1 MRGSINKWLLWI
13 LVVLLPACAIA
24 YSTWHVFRDAFP
36 IIALLLVISVGVS
49 AWTVV
54 QADEPDSRL
63 RQAGLAAKFALAVIG
78 FLNLG
83 AHVQIAREM
92 SAAKESTQERHAEE
106 DREQERRD
114 REAKREA
121 FRAEARAKELGAQ
134 KEAMTAEARL
144 NNSLP
149 VRQRKR
155 TVAADMAASP
165 TPDPLAPTSSPAPA
179 TAQKM
184 TTAAATPEQVR
195 DSWAWWVFFLTILE
209 SFVAVVGGA
218 GLLVM
223 RHWDADGNGVP
234 DWIERLP
241 ESEIRRRFPREH
253 ARLYPQ
259 SQPATASAGQIGF
272 APPATGSNFTF
283 PNPNS
288 QPRQ

>member
-121 FRAEARAKELGAQ
+121 FRAEARARELGAQ
-134 KEAMTAEARL
+134 KEAMTAEAEAQQCSAR
-144 NNSLP
+144 
-149 VRQRKR
+149 
-155 TVAADMAASP
+155 
-165 TPDPLAPTSSPAPA
+165 APA
-179 TAQKM
+179 QAHSGS
-184 TTAAATPEQVR
+184 R
-195 DSWAWWVFFLTILE
+195 HGGLTN
-209 SFVAVVGGA
+209 A
-218 GLLVM
+218 
-223 RHWDADGNGVP
+223 
-234 DWIERLP
+234 
-241 ESEIRRRFPREH
+241 
-253 ARLYPQ
+253 
-259 SQPATASAGQIGF
+259 
-272 APPATGSNFTF
+272 
-283 PNPNS
+283 
-288 QPRQ
+288 